1 MKLFPFISKS
11 LLAFLGVF
19 VGVLLIRLVFFRVD
33 VQGGLVFLVKEFSAE
48 SVAEESTDVS
58 LVHTLKTHV
67 YVAFTF
73 TVFSALTSPLTP
85 KCSEHMEALFL
96 VVSELKM
103 LGPIHALNEV
113 DKVIEGEDKLL
124 HIIDHLLLVLF
135 FILSCIFVFGVVI
148 SHEREIP
155 VSPYEGFIKS

>member
-1 MKLFPFISKS
+1 MRLFPFISEA
-11 LLAFLGVF
+11 LLAFLGIF
-19 VGVLLIRLVFFRVD
+19 VGMLLIRLVFFRVD

-48 SVAEESTDVS
+48 SVAEEATDIS
-58 LVHTLKTHV
+58 FLHALKTHV
-67 YVAFTF
+67 DVSLTF
-73 TVFSALTSPLTP
+73 TVFSALTSSLTP

-96 VVSELKM
+96 VISKLKM

-113 DKVIEGEDKLL
+113 DKAIESEDKLL

-148 SHEREIP
+148 SHEQKYP
-155 VSPYEGFIKS
+155 